1 MKRKLTF
8 ILRKRILSS
17 IVWLIIY
24 FYIVFTHKD
33 YSILLGL
40 ILLSYLYNLEIDV
53 IKNGKIQTWPDFKN
67 SVDWPFFFI
76 ATGSALFVILLIL
89 FILWIMYA
97 IN

>member
-1 MKRKLTF
+1 MKRKLMYV
-8 ILRKRILSS
+8 LRRRIMSS
-17 IVWLIIY
+17 IIW
-24 FYIVFTHKD
+24 
-33 YSILLGL
+33 SILYLYIIFTSNNLKIVLAL
-40 ILLSYLYNLEIDV
+40 ILLNYLYSVENEA
-53 IKNGKIQTWPDFKN
+53 IKTGKIQTWPDFKN